1 MLRGTTWASKVTAA
15 FETFDW
21 DNQDACVAST
31 SAAPNACVPGCGWD
45 QKSTL
50 RPWEALSRGLAEH
63 AAKGN
68 RHTGATAFL
77 LLNYFSNTNVFS
89 RVELP
94 TIIRSMYRESAL
106 LLERRTQLVNG
117 GASLDDRFN
126 SVVAHMKRGVKVL
139 SVRIAKTALDKSPVT
154 YAPDGTTTAPIMRAP
169 GREEDYSKLTCDAI
183 INFLK
188 MVEATEKLP
197 TVSMK
202 LCLRCFDG
210 CDSNNF
216 ARTEEGGTC
225 VERVE
230 FQCTRK
236 KLVAAARK
244 AGKLKRRQTLTDST
258 QGRHEQPGAT
268 DQSLAQN
275 VLHAL

>member
-1 MLRGTTWASKVTAA
+1 M
-15 FETFDW
+15 
-21 DNQDACVAST
+21 
-31 SAAPNACVPGCGWD
+31 
-45 QKSTL
+45 
-50 RPWEALSRGLAEH
+50 
-63 AAKGN
+63 
-68 RHTGATAFL
+68 
-77 LLNYFSNTNVFS
+77 
-89 RVELP
+89 
-94 TIIRSMYRESAL
+94 
-106 LLERRTQLVNG
+106 VNG